1 MAVRSRRPWV
11 SVALG
16 LVLGFTAASWL
27 IAPRVAELSERKR
40 RGSSRC
46 FYYVP
51 SPLALGHR
59 SRFPEVTV
67 PALPELQGSQLA
79 QPVSGVT
86 NFRSSSCQQAT
97 PPSSREDTSPKARRG
112 SPVPGSGCG
121 TQGELERLLAE
132 E

>member
-51 SPLALGHR
+51 SPLARGTADTFPKSRSLR
-59 SRFPEVTV
+59 SRSCRGRSW
-67 PALPELQGSQLA
+67 LSQCL
-79 QPVSGVT
+79 G
-86 NFRSSSCQQAT
+86 
-97 PPSSREDTSPKARRG
+97 
-112 SPVPGSGCG
+112 
-121 TQGELERLLAE
+121 
-132 E
+132 